1 MVVMYG
7 SGHGRLTLP
16 RGDGVRIGL
25 CGLDPASHRSRWTA
39 GAGNPHARR
48 WRVERSRRS
57 VPAGGRSRAGR
68 AWARP
73 AFGPSA
79 QSVPV
84 VRQGPALPMGS
95 RKQGRGRCA
104 RRGFLHGAGVRS
116 GREAAR
122 TGSGA
127 QASRPQ
133 RDAPRAAPA
142 EGGDCSPGRGARSG
156 DGSCLGGA
164 VRTDAPVRTKR
175 LPERHPN
182 RGGGVTY

>member
-1 MVVMYG
+1 MYG

-16 RGDGVRIGL
+16 RGDGVRIGF

-39 GAGNPHARR
+39 GVDNPRR
-48 WRVERSRRS
+48 AVESGEKPEERTRRRSSRTGVGASGTRS
-57 VPAGGRSRAGR
+57 VP
-68 AWARP
+68 
-73 AFGPSA
+73 
-79 QSVPV
+79 VL
-84 VRQGPALPMGS
+84 RQGPAPPMGS

-133 RDAPRAAPA
+133 RGAPRAAPA

-182 RGGGVTY
+182 RGGGG

>member
-1 MVVMYG
+1 MMFESVFAG
-7 SGHGRLTLP
+7 STRPPT
-16 RGDGVRIGL
+16 
-25 CGLDPASHRSRWTA
+25 TA
-39 GAGNPHARR
+39 GGPPAPAIRR
-48 WRVERSRRS
+48 AVESGEKPEERTRRRSQSSRTGVGASGTRS
-57 VPAGGRSRAGR
+57 VPA
-68 AWARP
+68 
-73 AFGPSA
+73 
-79 QSVPV
+79 
-84 VRQGPALPMGS
+84 VRQGPAPPMGS

-133 RDAPRAAPA
+133 RGAPRAAPA

-156 DGSCLGGA
+156 DGSCLSGA
-164 VRTDAPVRTKR
+164 MRPDAPVRTKR
-175 LPERHPN
+175 LPERRPN